1 MKIFVCFY
9 KTSLLACNCFQIWGG
24 DDSILCMVE
33 LRSTKTSFNIFSQ
46 KYFQMDEFH

>member
-1 MKIFVCFY
+1 LFVFTKQAC
-9 KTSLLACNCFQIWGG
+9 LLAIVSKFGGG